1 MSSILPVPR
10 SGAAGYTPP
19 AWHARLE
26 QQLAAVRR
34 DPGLAAACRRGRN
47 VEPLDELKMTG
58 PLVYILEGGPETPA
72 QDQVGSGQ
80 WDAIL
85 AAAHHTLAFYA
96 CHQQSKTTVL
106 HRRSVSV
113 GAAARQLQAAMPSK
127 EGAAL
132 RFRAARGA
140 DSLPELLGHLRT
152 LISLMRTYD
161 VPLDYVALAEAL
173 ARWEHPEARNRIRRR
188 WGLDFHR
195 TPAPKTPTLA
205 PTHDPDSSADASPAA
220 AESA

>member
-1 MSSILPVPR
+1 MSRSLPVPR
-10 SGAAGYTPP
+10 RGADGSTPP
-19 AWHARLE
+19 AWHTRLE

-58 PLVYILEGGPETPA
+58 PLVYILEGGPETLA
-72 QDQVGSGQ
+72 QDQVGPGQ

-85 AAAHHTLAFYA
+85 TAAHHTLAFYA
-96 CHQQSKTTVL
+96 CHQQSKTTFL
-106 HRRSVSV
+106 HRRGVSV

-161 VPLDYVALAEAL
+161 VALDYVALAEAL

-195 TPAPKTPTLA
+195 APAPKTPAAA
-205 PTHDPDSSADASPAA
+205 PSSAPDTAASSAP